1 MKNAPTIQYDTASDS
16 GGNRTHVVGSDRH
29 SQMRISIDQLARA
42 EFKIGVGFFFIEI
55 NGNLPYPPFNDRLHS
70 LALCIQY
77 EASKYWVLSANW
89 IYASGAAIST
99 PTGFYNYQGYQV
111 PIYSSKNNDRLPAYH
126 RMDVSAM
133 LRLNPNHKG
142 RFEHA
147 MIFSVYNVYNRV
159 NPISITFNKTKLD
172 DQSLVVPMNAL
183 SNASLV
189 PTALALA
196 GFIPSFNYTL
206 KF

>member
-1 MKNAPTIQYDTASDS
+1 MNPYIEGELRFGTANAYGLELMMKKES
-16 GGNRTHVVGSDRH
+16 GRLTGW
-29 SQMRISIDQLARA
+29 ISYTLSKVR
-42 EFKIGVGFFFIEI
+42 KKTNEI